1 MISVK
6 FFLLGEKK
14 KKKKKK
20 KKNAVKLPFFDV
32 KFLVLS
38 VIFSDYGVTF

>member
-20 KKNAVKLPFFDV
+20 NGLKLPFFDV
-32 KFLVLS
+32 KFLVLR

>member
-6 FFLLGEKK
+6 FFLLGE

-38 VIFSDYGVTF
+38 LIFSDYGVTF

>member
-6 FFLLGEKK
+6 FFLLGE
-14 KKKKKK
+14 KK

>member
-6 FFLLGEKK
+6 FLLLGE
-14 KKKKKK
+14 KKK

>member
-6 FFLLGEKK
+6 FFLLGE
-14 KKKKKK
+14 KKKKK

>member
-14 KKKKKK
+14 KKKKK
-20 KKNAVKLPFFDV
+20 NALKFPFFDV

>member
-6 FFLLGEKK
+6 FFLLGE